1 MKGSNSHL
9 PDRRAPDSKTNY
21 LVHLFQNRKV
31 MAEKKK
37 KKEGK
42 ERKQNIHNFI
52 PKTNSPEICL
62 EL

>member
-37 KKEGK
+37 KKGR
-42 ERKQNIHNFI
+42 ERK
-52 PKTNSPEICL
+52 KTEYS
-62 EL
+62 